1 MIIWSGFGFL
11 VVVFAFACSLTM
23 NVFTNA
29 LFGSGYYQT
38 HAWPLALAIAIAG
51 ALTWLVGNALNRRQG
66 RVMIEKAT
74 GREVLLRRNHSLF
87 FIRMHYWGP
96 ILIALA
102 FASLFFR
109 A

>member
-1 MIIWSGFGFL
+1 MIIWSGLGFL
-11 VVVFAFACSLTM
+11 VFVFAFGCSLAM

-29 LFGSGYYQT
+29 LLGNEYYQT
-38 HAWPLALAIAIAG
+38 HAWPLALAIAVAG

-66 RVMIEKAT
+66 KVMIEKDT
-74 GREVLLRRNHSLF
+74 GRELLLRPNHSLF

>member
-1 MIIWSGFGFL
+1 MIIWSGLGFL
-11 VVVFAFACSLTM
+11 VFVIAFTCSLAM
-23 NVFTNA
+23 EVFTRA
-29 LFGSGYYQT
+29 LFDNEYYQT
-38 HAWPLALAIAIAG
+38 QAWPLALALMVAG
-51 ALTWLVGNALNRRQG
+51 ALSWLIGNALNRRQSK
-66 RVMIEKAT
+66 VMIEKDT
-74 GREVLLRRNHSLF
+74 GREVLLRPNHSLF

>member
-11 VVVFAFACSLTM
+11 VVVFAFACSLIM
-23 NVFTNA
+23 SVLSNE

-51 ALTWLVGNALNRRQG
+51 ALTWLVGNALNQRRG
-66 RVMIEKAT
+66 KVMIEKDT
-74 GREVLLRRNHSLF
+74 GREVLLRPNHSLF